1 MPNYNYECI
10 NRQGETQKG
19 QISADNYDSAVEK
32 LKKMGLAIIDLNEVG
47 IAMPKKSTKTFGKKK
62 KVSLGE
68 LSMFSNQLAAL
79 IGAGIPVTRAL
90 YTLGEQATNS
100 TLKDAVLTIAH
111 NIEGGMSLTDAFGMY
126 PKIFSDLYISM
137 IHSGEVGGMLEEVL
151 KRLAEQLQKDKT
163 LQDSIKS
170 ATFYPR
176 MVGAFALL
184 MFGGMLIVLV
194 PIFKGF
200 IPENVEPP
208 MLTKIVFGLSD
219 LLRNYWYIVLL
230 VIVGIV
236 LSVNAYIKSPS
247 GKRAWDKMR
256 FKIPA
261 FGPITHKSVLARF
274 CRTFSTLLEGGIPV
288 IQALESAAPTSGSI
302 TLTEAIK
309 NTIEKIEEGK
319 TIAGPLMENKLFP
332 PMMIQMISVGEESGT
347 LSKLLDKVAGF
358 YEEEVNALS
367 KNLSTIIEPIMLV
380 GVGLIVGL
388 MLIAL
393 YLPMFTSVTQAGGG
407 F

>member
-1 MPNYNYECI
+1 VPNYNYECI

-47 IAMPKKSTKTFGKKK
+47 IAMPKKSTKAFGKKK

-200 IPENVEPP
+200 IPESVEPP
-208 MLTKIVFGLSD
+208 MLTKMVFALSD
-219 LLRNYWYIVLL
+219 LLRNSWYLVVL
-230 VIVGIV
+230 VIGGIV
-236 LSVNAYIKSPS
+236 LSIYAYIKSSS

-319 TIAGPLMENKLFP
+319 TIAGPLMGNKLFP

-393 YLPMFTSVTQAGGG
+393 YLPMFTSVTQAGGS